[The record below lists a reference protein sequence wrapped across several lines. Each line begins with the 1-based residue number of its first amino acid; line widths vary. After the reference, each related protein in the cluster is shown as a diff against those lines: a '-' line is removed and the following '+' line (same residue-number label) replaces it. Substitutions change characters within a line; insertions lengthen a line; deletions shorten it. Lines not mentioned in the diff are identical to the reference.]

1 MRVRG
6 LAICIVALLTV
17 ASPSLAHDD
26 TAGGETEGGQ
36 LVGKVNFAN
45 SCVPEVQDDLQR
57 AVAMLHSF
65 WFGTGEKTFRS
76 VLAKDPACV
85 IADWGIASLLMQ
97 NPLAGAGSPP
107 QWAARAQAALD
118 DAHRTGAKTQRENDY
133 IEAVAAYYKDFAQ
146 HTERERQA
154 ARAKAYETLAA
165 RYPDDDEAQ
174 IFSALYIAGTQSM
187 ADQDYTAYRRS
198 QAILQRQF
206 AKYPEHPGVAHYLI
220 HVYDAPPLAKDGLFA
235 AMCYADIAPA
245 AAHALH
251 MPSHIFSRVGAWE
264 QSAATNARSFRAAV
278 PAGEN
283 GEAYHASDYMVY
295 ADLQLGRDAA
305 AAAAIQAAMQVTVSP
320 PVPAATP
327 FARAAMPARMALERN
342 DWKEAASLA
351 LQTGGTPYTEAL
363 TWFARAIGAARSGD
377 SATAEQAA
385 AELTARKNALATA
398 NNPYWATEVENQ
410 ARTATAWIAFAR
422 HDTDRALTLMR
433 EAADR
438 EDKIEKHIVT
448 PGRLLPAR
456 ELLAD
461 MLLEAGQPAAAL
473 REYVASQT
481 RDPNR
486 FRGYYGVVRAAEAAG
501 DQTTARAAYD
511 KLLVLTQ
518 GADTVRPELVAAKV
532 AMGQ

>member
-1 MRVRG
+1 MMRVRG
-6 LAICIVALLTV
+6 LAIGLVALLTA
-17 ASPSLAHDD
+17 ASSGLAHD
-26 TAGGETEGGQ
+26 ETEGGQ

-45 SCVPEVQDDLQR
+45 SCAPEVQDDLQR

-65 WFGTGEKTFRS
+65 WYGTGEKTFRA
-76 VLAKDPACV
+76 VLAKDPGCV

-97 NPLAGAGSPP
+97 NPLAGVGSPP

-118 DAHRTGAKTQRENDY
+118 DARRTGAKTQRENDY

-154 ARAKAYETLAA
+154 ARAKAYEALAA

-187 ADQDYTAYRRS
+187 ADQDYTAYRHA
-198 QAILQRQF
+198 QAILKAQF
-206 AKYPEHPGVAHYLI
+206 AKHPDHPGVAHYLI
-220 HVYDAPPLAKDGLFA
+220 HVYDTPSLAKDGLFA
-235 AMCYADIAPA
+235 AMCYADLAPA

-251 MPSHIFSRVGAWE
+251 MPSHIFTRVGAWE
-264 QSAATNARSFRAAV
+264 QSAATNARSFQAAV

-283 GEAYHASDYMVY
+283 SEAYHASDYMVY
-295 ADLQLGRDAA
+295 ADLQLGRDSAA
-305 AAAAIQAAMQVTVSP
+305 QAAVQAAMEVAVSP

-327 FARAAMPARMALERN
+327 YAEAAMPARVALERG
-342 DWKEAASLA
+342 DWKAAASLA
-351 LQTGGTPYTEAL
+351 PQPGGTPYTEAL

-377 SATAEQAA
+377 PATAEQAA
-385 AELTARKNALATA
+385 AELTVRQKVLEAA
-398 NNPYWATEVENQ
+398 NNTYWASEVENQ
-410 ARTATAWIAFAR
+410 ARTAAAWSAFAR

-438 EDKIEKHIVT
+438 EDKIEKSIVT

-473 REYVASQT
+473 REYEASQI

-486 FRGYYGVVRAAEAAG
+486 FRGYYGAARAAEAAG
-501 DQTTARAAYD
+501 DHAAARAAYGR
-511 KLLVLTQ
+511 LLVLAKD
-518 GADTVRPELVAAKV
+518 GDTVRPELVAAKAAV
-532 AMGQ
+532 GQ

>member
-1 MRVRG
+1 MCLTMRVRG
-6 LAICIVALLTV
+6 LAIGIVALLTA
-17 ASPSLAHDD
+17 ASPGLAR
-26 TAGGETEGGQ
+26 GETESGA

-45 SCVPEVQDDLQR
+45 SCAPEVQADLQR

-65 WFGTGEKTFRS
+65 WYGTGETTFRA
-76 VLAKDPACV
+76 VLAKDPGCA
-85 IADWGIASLLMQ
+85 IADWGIASLLME
-97 NPLAGAGSPP
+97 NPLAGVGAPP
-107 QWAARAQAALD
+107 QWATRAQAALD
-118 DAHRTGAKTQRENDY
+118 EAHRTGASTQRENDY
-133 IEAVAAYYKDFAQ
+133 IEAVSAYYKDFGQ

-174 IFSALYIAGTQSM
+174 IFSALYIAGTQSL

-198 QAILQRQF
+198 QGILQRQF
-206 AKYPEHPGVAHYLI
+206 AKHPDHPGVAHYLI
-220 HVYDAPPLAKDGLFA
+220 HVYDAPALAKDGLFA

-245 AAHALH
+245 SAHALH
-251 MPSHIFSRVGAWE
+251 MPSHIFTRVGYWE
-264 QSAATNARSFRAAV
+264 LSAATNARSFQAAV
-278 PAGEN
+278 TAGES
-283 GEAYHASDYMVY
+283 GSAYHASDYMVY

-305 AAAAIQAAMQVTVSP
+305 AEAAIQAAMQVAVSP

-327 FARAAMPARMALERN
+327 YARAAMPARMALERN
-342 DWKEAASLA
+342 DWKAAAALA
-351 LQTGGTPYTEAL
+351 PLQDGTPYTQAL
-363 TWFARAIGAARSGD
+363 TYFARAIGAARSGD
-377 SATAEQAA
+377 PAMAEQAA
-385 AELTARKNALATA
+385 AELTARQKALETA
-398 NNPYWATEVENQ
+398 NNTYWASEVENQ
-410 ARTATAWIAFAR
+410 ARTATAWSAFAR

-473 REYVASQT
+473 REYEASQT

-486 FRGYYGVVRAAEAAG
+486 FRSYYGAARAADAAG
-501 DQTTARAAYD
+501 DHAAARAAYG
-511 KLLVLTQ
+511 KLLALTKR
-518 GADTVRPELVAAKV
+518 ADTARPELVVAKAAT
-532 AMGQ
+532 GQ